1 MKSNGEKYDRFPYM
15 LTQVFCPAQVLIP
28 ASFVQSVKQQNGL
41 VGFAGAARNKNRIS
55 EFQIF
60 RNDDVVAVNGS
71 FFVSGIKTVAFERE
85 ILYINFCLRKAYIPS
100 GCKNGIKY
108 GKTVGILHT
117 CFFIELNAK

>member
-1 MKSNGEKYDRFPYM
+1 MKSNGEKYDRSPYM
-15 LTQVFCPAQVLIP
+15 LTQVFCPAEVLVP
-28 ASFVQSVKQQNGL
+28 TPFVQSVKKQNGL

-85 ILYINFCLRKAYIPS
+85 ILYINFCFRKAYIPS

-108 GKTVGILHT
+108 GKTGRNTSYLL
-117 CFFIELNAK
+117 FY